1 MQNAHRRSVELG
13 GALSRELG
21 PNQQSRQRRGR
32 GDHATRVGHGDGGC
46 ARNRRRRRREVS
58 FARNRLGIETRNHF
72 RRVREPQ
79 TAGAILTLAGLD
91 PAMYDLAKLHGDGKA
106 FKDDQQ
112 VIVQDGD
119 DFVTVRASAPVA

>member
-1 MQNAHRRSVELG
+1 MTNDKKPPQTITFTVDNVEF
-13 GALSRELG
+13 
-21 PNQQSRQRRGR
+21 
-32 GDHATRVGHGDGGC
+32 T
-46 ARNRRRRRREVS
+46 VS
-58 FARNRLGIETRNHF
+58 EKH
-72 RRVREPQ
+72 Q

-91 PAMYDLAKLHGDGKA
+91 PAMYDLAKLHGDGEA